1 MWGWGGGGW
10 GGGVGGGGRPAREG
24 ARGALAVRYGQEGYR
39 LLEAARA
46 PAAPSWLRGLPAMQA
61 LRAIWVQQFYRD
73 ISPAGEKVTR
83 REAGEHGLPP
93 GRLLLHSPC
102 DPAVRYSAKRGKGWH
117 GYKVHVSE
125 TCSHPHRDD
134 PRTGR
139 PAVPNLIT
147 NVATTPAHGP
157 HVSMT
162 GPVHDLLAAR
172 DLTPGDHVT
181 DSGYASADL
190 LAAARARGITL
201 IGPLPAHTSP
211 QARDGGDASGLFPT
225 RRDR

>member
-1 MWGWGGGGW
+1 
-10 GGGVGGGGRPAREG
+10 
-24 ARGALAVRYGQEGYR
+24 
-39 LLEAARA
+39 
-46 PAAPSWLRGLPAMQA
+46 MQA

-102 DPAVRYSAKRGKGWH
+102 DTAVRYSEKRGKGWH

-125 TCSHPHRDD
+125 TCSDPAGDD

-147 NVATTPAHGP
+147 NVATTPAHLP
-157 HVSMT
+157 AASMT
-162 GPVHDLLAAR
+162 GPAHATPPAPDPTPRGPRAAR
-172 DLTPGDHVT
+172 PAQGTNTLKARYQPRAGIEGPISQAAPVT
-181 DSGYASADL
+181 GIR
-190 LAAARARGITL
+190 RARYTGD
-201 IGPLPAHTSP
+201 P
-211 QARDGGDASGLFPT
+211 GG
-225 RRDR
+225 